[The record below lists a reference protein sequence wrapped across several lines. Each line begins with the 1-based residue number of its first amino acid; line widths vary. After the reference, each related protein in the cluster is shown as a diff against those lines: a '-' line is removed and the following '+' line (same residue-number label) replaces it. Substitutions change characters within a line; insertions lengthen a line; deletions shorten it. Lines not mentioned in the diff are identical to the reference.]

1 MAAIAVFMMSGT
13 AVATENVVVVNNNA
27 TTVQAGNVI
36 DKLITLINGYTKKVN
51 AVKTLD
57 ELEAMAVKFE
67 EEMTAFEEKYA
78 DEGMALEGT
87 LTEEQKEKAP
97 KEPKPEAE
105 AEGGEQAKKKPHR
118 RPNHHRRR
126 KPGNKGGNEAE

>member
-1 MAAIAVFMMSGT
+1 MKKFLMTAIAVFMMAGT

-51 AVKTLD
+51 AVKTAD
-57 ELEAMAVKFE
+57 ELLTVAQNCF

-78 DEGMALEGT
+78 DEIIKLEKT
-87 LTEEQKEKAP
+87 LTKEQRARYETKLEQVIEAFEAAVERKTEELISELDD
-97 KEPKPEAE
+97 
-105 AEGGEQAKKKPHR
+105 
-118 RPNHHRRR
+118 
-126 KPGNKGGNEAE
+126 

>member
-87 LTEEQKEKAP
+87 LTEEQKEKY
-97 KEPKPEAE
+97 EAKLEQVLE
-105 AEGGEQAKKKPHR
+105 AFEAAVERKIEELIGELDD
-118 RPNHHRRR
+118 
-126 KPGNKGGNEAE
+126 

>member
-51 AVKTLD
+51 AVKSVEELLKWCEECYD
-57 ELEAMAVKFE
+57 EM
-67 EEMTAFEEKYA
+67 MGFEEKHA
-78 DEGMALEGT
+78 DEIIKLEKT
-87 LTEEQKEKAP
+87 LTEEQMARYETKI
-97 KEPKPEAE
+97 
-105 AEGGEQAKKKPHR
+105 EQAMEAFEAAVE
-118 RPNHHRRR
+118 R
-126 KPGNKGGNEAE
+126 KTEELIGELDD